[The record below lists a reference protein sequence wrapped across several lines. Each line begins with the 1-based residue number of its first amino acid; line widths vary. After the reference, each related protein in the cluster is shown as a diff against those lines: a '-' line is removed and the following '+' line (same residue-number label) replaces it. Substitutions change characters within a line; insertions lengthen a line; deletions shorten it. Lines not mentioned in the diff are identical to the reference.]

1 MTQQSTPLIVSKRQ
15 HLVEGIRETE
25 NYWSHCGEA
34 QEAAIFTQVVHSLL
48 QKLMKSDVCLIWVRW
63 QLTQTITVDNNRL
76 FLYTACAQYL

>member
-76 FLYTACAQYL
+76 FLCTVCAQYL